1 MEFYLNHKS
10 LPMIRRCGNCHYFHK
25 AFQSCSKIV
34 VTNAYDHKKSIFL
47 GVGENLYC
55 EKHRFHNEDTLKED
69 AILVEYDDIKEALD
83 VIKKSRDLKV
93 IKKTMFGG
101 EDD

>member
-55 EKHRFHNEDTLKED
+55 EKHRFHNEDTLRED
-69 AILVEYDDIKEALD
+69 AIVVEYENIEEALNVINKAREIKD
-83 VIKKSRDLKV
+83 IKKSR
-93 IKKTMFGG
+93 FGSD
-101 EDD
+101 EV